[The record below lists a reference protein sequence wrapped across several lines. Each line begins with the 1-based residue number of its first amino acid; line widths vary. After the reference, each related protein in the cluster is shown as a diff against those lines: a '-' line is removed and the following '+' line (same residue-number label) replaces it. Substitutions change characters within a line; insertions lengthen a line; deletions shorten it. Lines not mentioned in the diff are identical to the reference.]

1 MVAWVFNLWGAAD
14 LVNAPYQA
22 LHVGFGPGL
31 FGTTFFIPTLIVP
44 MLLILHGLIF
54 WILLRRPA
62 R

>member
-1 MVAWVFNLWGAAD
+1 
-14 LVNAPYQA
+14 VNAPYQA